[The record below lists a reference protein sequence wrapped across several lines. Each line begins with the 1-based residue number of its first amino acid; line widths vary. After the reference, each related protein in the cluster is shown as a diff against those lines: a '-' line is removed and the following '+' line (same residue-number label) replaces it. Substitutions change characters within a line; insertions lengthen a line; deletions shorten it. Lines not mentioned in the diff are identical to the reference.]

1 MSKLNLNELDTL
13 YRRIT
18 ALELIERFKKCG
30 IVWGIISPGVY
41 AITYKYKGDIW
52 DIKFFIQKTYLMEF
66 SINGFYYITLD
77 SAEETDLISFWNEMV
92 NYDNFEKEKLLLRD
106 LTQIRD
112 CRDNKI
118 YDQNLIGF
126 GVVLFGTGIGEH
138 QVSWKPRNVVA
149 SQSSVLDS
157 DDETLDVI
165 PNFSFALLQ
174 WDAPSF
180 DGGGSILEYIIQFS
194 KDSVTW
200 YDGDLASSWN
210 SSTNSFNQLSPTA
223 TSSLVLGLET
233 ASSYSFRV
241 AVLNEIGMSDWA
253 YSNSVCLIAGKPID
267 VFATRTGSNEVILT
281 WNEQNLG
288 LCDVVNHGVK
298 YWKNN
303 VSQGWVTFSENILGS
318 TAIITDLE
326 PGIYEF
332 KVGTFIGTI
341 IGPMSSKSLS
351 ITILETGIGKTPIDI
366 TIDSDGN
373 IYTCNWSSDNVSKIT
388 PDGVSTILGTTG
400 VVPYGIVVDSEGNI
414 YTCNSVSN
422 DVSKITPAGVS
433 TILGTTGALPLNIA
447 IDSDGNI
454 YTANSDSNNVSK
466 ITPAGVSTILGT
478 TGSNPR
484 GIVVDDEGNIYTGNY
499 DSYNVS
505 KITPAGVSTILG
517 TTVLNSSKI
526 AIDSEGN
533 IYTANVNSNNVSKIT
548 PDGVSTILGTT
559 GGNPI
564 DLTIDSEG
572 NIYTCNVTSNN
583 VSKITS
589 AGVSTILGTTGSS
602 PRGIVVDG
610 EGNIYTS
617 NYDSDNVSKITP
629 DGVSTIFSTIF
640 SG

>member
-92 NYDNFEKEKLLLRD
+92 NYDNFEKEKLLLMD

-157 DDETLDVI
+157 DGETLDVI

-267 VFATRTGSNEVILT
+267 VFAAQTGPNEVILT

-288 LCDVVNHGVK
+288 ICDVVNHGVK

-351 ITILETGIGKTPIDI
+351 TILENGIGALPIDI
-366 TIDSDGN
+366 AIDSDGNLYTCNGGSNNVSKITTAGVSTILGTIKINSLRIVIDSDGN
-373 IYTCNWSSDNVSKIT
+373 IYTSNAGSNNVSKITPAGVSTILGATELFPVGIVVDGDGNVYTANEVSNNVSKITPAGVSTILGTTESGPYGIAIDIEGNIYTANYGSDNVSKIT

-400 VVPYGIVVDSEGNI
+400 LNPSDIVFDSDGNI
-414 YTCNSVSN
+414 YTSNSGSD
-422 DVSKITPAGVS
+422 DVSKITPDGVS
-433 TILGTTGALPLNIA
+433 TILGATAINPRSIA

-454 YTANSDSNNVSK
+454 YTSNADSNNVSK

-478 TGSNPR
+478 TGLVPY
-484 GIVVDDEGNIYTGNY
+484 G
-499 DSYNVS
+499 
-505 KITPAGVSTILG
+505 
-517 TTVLNSSKI
+517 I
-526 AIDSEGN
+526 AIDS
-533 IYTANVNSNNVSKIT
+533 
-548 PDGVSTILGTT
+548 D
-559 GGNPI
+559 
-564 DLTIDSEG
+564 
-572 NIYTCNVTSNN
+572 
-583 VSKITS
+583 
-589 AGVSTILGTTGSS
+589 
-602 PRGIVVDG
+602 
-610 EGNIYTS
+610 GNIYTS

-629 DGVSTIFSTIF
+629 AGVSTIFS
-640 SG
+640 G

>member
-30 IVWGIISPGVY
+30 IVWGMISPGVY

-126 GVVLFGTGIGEH
+126 GVVLFGTGIDEH

-165 PNFSFALLQ
+165 PNFSFALLE
-174 WDAPSF
+174 WDAPPF
-180 DGGGSILEYIIQFS
+180 DGGESILEYVVQFS

-210 SSTNSFNQLSPTA
+210 SSTNSFNQLIPTA

-233 ASSYSFRV
+233 ASSYSFRI
-241 AVLNEIGMSDWA
+241 AALNEIGLSDWA

-267 VFATRTGSNEVILT
+267 VFAAQTGPNEVIIT

-288 LCDVVNHGVK
+288 ICDVVNHGVK

-351 ITILETGIGKTPIDI
+351 ITILENGIGALPYDIEIDSDGNLYTCNAGSNNVSKITPAGVS
-366 TIDSDGN
+366 TILGTIKINSLRIVVDSDGN
-373 IYTCNWSSDNVSKIT
+373 IYTSNSGSNNVSKIT
-388 PDGVSTILGTTG
+388 PAGVSTILGATELFP
-400 VVPYGIVVDSEGNI
+400 VGIVVDGDGNV
-414 YTCNSVSN
+414 YTANQVSN
-422 DVSKITPAGVS
+422 NVSKITPAGVS
-433 TILGTTGALPLNIA
+433 TILGTTELGPYGIAIDIEGNIYTANYGSDNVSKITSDGVSTILGTTGSNPSDIVFDSDGNIYTSNSGSDDVSKITPDGVSTILGATAINPRSIA

-454 YTANSDSNNVSK
+454 YTSNADSNNVSK

-478 TGSNPR
+478 TGLVPY
-484 GIVVDDEGNIYTGNY
+484 GIAIDSDGNIYTSNIGLN
-499 DSYNVS
+499 NVS
-505 KITPAGVSTILG
+505 KITPAGVSTI
-517 TTVLNSSKI
+517 
-526 AIDSEGN
+526 
-533 IYTANVNSNNVSKIT
+533 
-548 PDGVSTILGTT
+548 
-559 GGNPI
+559 
-564 DLTIDSEG
+564 
-572 NIYTCNVTSNN
+572 
-583 VSKITS
+583 
-589 AGVSTILGTTGSS
+589 
-602 PRGIVVDG
+602 
-610 EGNIYTS
+610 
-617 NYDSDNVSKITP
+617 
-629 DGVSTIFSTIF
+629 F